1 MKNTILLL
9 FILFCHFNGSA
20 QKYVFNTLVKY
31 STKMNNE
38 NDEKVTYT
46 NSQNDSY
53 FLRLKKSE
61 SSLSAILY
69 DYKNLK
75 MHEFRV
81 IETKSKNEFFFK
93 FEYLKSTKL
102 NLEVKNKFEDY
113 QFTFQNIS
121 SKDSIR
127 KVKLNVYKNSKKKRS
142 LMEYELEIKNYSRNL
157 FPSFRISCIH
167 PFEFIEKL
175 NIHENGL
182 VINAKGT
189 VLSGKKASF
198 KLLELKQLDFELEV
212 KN

>member
-31 STKMNNE
+31 STKMNNYYNE
-38 NDEKVTYT
+38 RVNYT
-46 NSQNDSY
+46 NTDDNSY
-53 FLRLKKSE
+53 HLGLYKIENSF
-61 SSLSAILY
+61 SAFLY
-69 DYKNLK
+69 DEKNLK
-75 MHEFRV
+75 KHEFKV

-93 FEYLKSTKL
+93 FEYIKSTTL
-102 NLEVKNKFEDY
+102 NLEVKNKFSDY
-113 QFTFQNIS
+113 LFTFNILS
-121 SKDSIR
+121 TTDSIK
-127 KVKLNVYKNSKKKRS
+127 KVSLNGYKNSKKKKS
-142 LMEYELEIKNYSRNL
+142 VVQFELEIKKYPRNL
-157 FPSFRISCIH
+157 FHAFRVSCMH
-167 PFEFIEKL
+167 PFEFIERL

-198 KLLELKQLDFELEV
+198 KLLELKQVDFELEV